1 MEKKF
6 MVFLDAELHKQIK
19 LKAVEKGISM
29 NQLVINALTEYLK
42 KQKKGGD

>member
-6 MVFLDAELHKQIK
+6 MVFFDADLHKQIK

-29 NQLVINALTEYLK
+29 NDLIIKAVEIYLE
-42 KQKKGGD
+42 KGGD

>member
-6 MVFLDAELHKQIK
+6 MVFLDTELHKQIK

-29 NQLVINALTEYLK
+29 NDLIIKAVKLYLE
-42 KQKKGGD
+42 KGGD